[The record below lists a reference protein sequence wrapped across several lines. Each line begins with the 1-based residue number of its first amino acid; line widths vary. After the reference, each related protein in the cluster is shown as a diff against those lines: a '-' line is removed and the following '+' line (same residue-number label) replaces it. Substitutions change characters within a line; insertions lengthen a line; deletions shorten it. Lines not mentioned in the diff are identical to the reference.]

1 MCLAPFPDTHLVA
14 RGHCAGPDACPSVSY
29 LCFKMC
35 SQAPQ
40 APWLHTWAEAWT
52 GAGRAQPH
60 AAALQTPG
68 PPCKPGLANS
78 SEADR
83 SPPLWVAL
91 GDRLWGPEGLL
102 APLPVLPSIP
112 GHGQPSA

>member
-1 MCLAPFPDTHLVA
+1 M
-14 RGHCAGPDACPSVSY
+14 
-29 LCFKMC
+29 
-35 SQAPQ
+35 
-40 APWLHTWAEAWT
+40 

-60 AAALQTPG
+60 AAVLQTLG

-102 APLPVLPSIP
+102 VLLPVLPSIP
-112 GHGQPSA
+112 GAWAALSLAPEQQLPLR